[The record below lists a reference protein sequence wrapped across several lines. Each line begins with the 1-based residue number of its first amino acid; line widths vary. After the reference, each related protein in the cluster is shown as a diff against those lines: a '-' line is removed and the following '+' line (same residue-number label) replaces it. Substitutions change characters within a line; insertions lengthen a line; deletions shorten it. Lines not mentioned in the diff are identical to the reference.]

1 MDTKALEEK
10 VAWLNPATSRGA
22 AFLAVGLFILAV
34 PGASERLLGLAFA
47 ATLILIGSTE
57 TWAAI
62 RVRPIARS
70 TIFLGTISVVAGI
83 AIILVPGMAFTA
95 LTRMLALV
103 LGVRGTIVFVRAI
116 RSNETSQTRMYNVVR
131 GALSVA
137 FAVVMFTLPEAIEGV
152 LLLGVASTSLVA
164 GAIMLSYGLTN
175 TDADRLA
182 AVELGGFVKRWLGQ
196 RDVGEE
202 MRLAVIDN
210 LYFEPPDASQKQTG
224 FWVLL
229 ILSTTIAT
237 LAVLA
242 DSTAVVIGAMLVA
255 PLMTPIL
262 GVSAG
267 IVNGWIGRVSKS
279 FATIAGGVAVSI
291 GTAWIVASWAPH
303 LVPIASNSQVLSRV
317 SPTVI
322 DMMIAVA
329 AGAAGAYAT
338 VDKRVS
344 SSITGVAI
352 AVALVPPLSVV
363 GVTLTFANYA
373 DATGAFLLF
382 LTNLLSIILAA
393 SLVFVLTGFALVA
406 KLQENQEKMKT
417 VIITVLLGA
426 LVVMVPLAFTSEG
439 IVTSATRQSDAQKV
453 TQDWLK
459 DSENLV
465 LNRVGVEDDLVEVVI
480 TGDGDV
486 PSITLLEDD
495 LGEALGISVTV
506 IVEYFP
512 SQRLTTENNP

>member
-1 MDTKALEEK
+1 MDTETAREK
-10 VAWLNPATSRGA
+10 ITWLNPATSRGA
-22 AFLAVGLFILAV
+22 AFVAAGLFLLAV
-34 PGASERLLGLAFA
+34 PEASERLLGLALA
-47 ATLILIGSTE
+47 GTLMFVGSTE
-57 TWAAI
+57 VWAAV
-62 RVRPIARS
+62 RVRPIPRS
-70 TIFLGTISVVAGI
+70 TIFLGAISVVSGI
-83 AIILVPGMAFTA
+83 SLVLVPGLAFNA
-95 LTRMLALV
+95 LTRVLAL
-103 LGVRGTIVFVRAI
+103 LLAVRGTFVFVRAM
-116 RSNETSQTRMYNVVR
+116 RSHESSQIRMYNIVR
-131 GALSVA
+131 GVLSVA
-137 FAVVMFTLPEAIEGV
+137 FAVVMFVVPEAIEGV
-152 LLLGVASTSLVA
+152 LLLGVASIALVA
-164 GAIMLSYGLTN
+164 GAIMLSYGLAN
-175 TDADRLA
+175 ADADQLT
-182 AVELGGFVKRWLGQ
+182 AVELGGFVKRWLAQ

-202 MRLAVIDN
+202 MRIAVIDD
-210 LYFEPPDASQKQTG
+210 LYFEPPDASQKQVG

-229 ILSTTIAT
+229 ILSTAIAT
-237 LAVLA
+237 LAILA

-267 IVNGWIGRVSKS
+267 IVNGWMSRVSKS

-303 LVPIASNSQVLSRV
+303 LVPISSNSQVLSRV
-317 SPTVI
+317 SPTMI

-352 AVALVPPLSVV
+352 AVALVPPLGVV
-363 GVTLTFANYA
+363 GVTLTFGNYA

-439 IVTSATRQSDAQKV
+439 IVTSSSRQSIAQAV
-453 TQDWLK
+453 TQDWLG

-465 LNRVGVEDDLVEVVI
+465 LNKVEIRDNEVDVVV
-480 TGDGDV
+480 TGDGAI
-486 PSITLLEDD
+486 PSVSRLEND
-495 LGEALGISVTV
+495 LAEALGIPVTA

-512 SQRLTTENNP
+512 SQRLTAENHP